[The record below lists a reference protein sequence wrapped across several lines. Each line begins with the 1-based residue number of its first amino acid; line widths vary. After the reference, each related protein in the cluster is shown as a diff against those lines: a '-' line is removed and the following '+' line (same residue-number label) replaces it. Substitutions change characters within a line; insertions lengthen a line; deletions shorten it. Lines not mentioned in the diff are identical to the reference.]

1 MASNPLFLRALI
13 ALLALPG
20 VVAFAVPLLLLRP
33 DGAGWTL
40 AAPGAILAAVGV
52 VLLAWC
58 VRKFYVAGSGTLAP
72 WAPPKHL
79 VVSGPYRYSRNPMYV
94 AVLCIVAG
102 WAAGFRSTAI
112 GLYAFGLLI
121 AFHLRILLHEEPFL
135 ARAHGEGWRA
145 YAASVPRWFGLTRP
159 SAGKNDGS

>member
-1 MASNPLFLRALI
+1 VASNPLFLRALI
-13 ALLALPG
+13 AFLALPG

-33 DGAGWTL
+33 DGMGWTL
-40 AAPGAILAAVGV
+40 SAPGPILATVGA

-58 VRKFYVAGSGTLAP
+58 VREFYVAGSGTLAP

-112 GLYAFGLLI
+112 GLYACGLFI

-135 ARAHGEGWRA
+135 GRAHGEGWRA
-145 YAASVPRWFGLTRP
+145 YAASVPRWFAFTRP